1 MKNPTINDPRHH
13 AQEQLPI
20 TTLMKSHWASIS
32 SNTRQRL
39 CLWLI
44 SLISKLPHDHHYLV
58 NLAALPNARPTS
70 ATSDGE
76 TLPGSWIHGIFD
88 NYQGDLKKKPE
99 EKVSQKN
106 ISEHSRILMEKMDW
120 KFNLWTRN
128 LLLLWRSWLL
138 FLRGSSCG
146 KYVFFLLKLGRLKHV
161 CSTWNML
168 ILV

>member
-1 MKNPTINDPRHH
+1 MTRDTMHKNNCLLRHSWNLTEL
-13 AQEQLPI
+13 QYLPI
-20 TTLMKSHWASIS
+20 HAKDFAYDLSLWSQNCLTTIITWWI
-32 SNTRQRL
+32 
-39 CLWLI
+39 WLRCQMQGQ
-44 SLISKLPHDHHYLV
+44 LLQHLTVKLFLGREFMGYSTIAKV
-58 NLAALPNARPTS
+58 T
-70 ATSDGE
+70 
-76 TLPGSWIHGIFD
+76 
-88 NYQGDLKKKPE
+88 KKKPE

-128 LLLLWRSWLL
+128 LVLNWRSWLL

-146 KYVFFLLKLGRLKHV
+146 KYVIFLLKLGRLKHV